1 MATRL
6 SSWPASV
13 TRPPTR
19 SGAGLAVVVEEEV
32 VVVEE
37 AVVVVEEVVV
47 VVEVSVA
54 VVVEEEVAVVVGR
67 KPFEDAKK
75 INK

>member
-37 AVVVVEEVVV
+37 AVVVVE
-47 VVEVSVA
+47 VSVA